1 MRDRVWTVGAVI
13 DQVNALLESGFS
25 GISVEGEI
33 TSVTRSARGHLYFSL
48 KDGEAQLDCV
58 AWASAARRLRFDLED
73 GLAVEATGS
82 LTVYRAR
89 GRFQLVVTRIEPQG
103 LGALQLA
110 FEQMKRRLEAEG
122 LFAAERKRPLPTVP
136 QRIGIVTSPG
146 GAALRDML
154 KVLRRHANIEVV
166 VAPATVQGKVA
177 ASEIAA
183 ALARLGAS
191 KLVDVVILGRGG
203 GSLEDLWAFN
213 EEKVARAVADCPVPI
228 ITGVGHEVDFT
239 IADFVADS
247 RAATP
252 TQAAEIL
259 VTRLEESQG
268 RAEHARARLGWEL
281 RRHLQTARARM
292 VAAEGSAGLARV
304 PHRVEVARLRLAV
317 ADRLPL
323 LLEEL
328 ARSARHRLLSAAS
341 VLRRF
346 PGLMAAGGNRR
357 LVDSRAEQLATL
369 IRGHVDHARTA
380 VTTRERALQH
390 LSPRRVL
397 DRGYSITTLE
407 GRTLPLKDAAGLRA
421 GQALV
426 TTLSEGTVRSLVV
439 KRPGGGVSTRG
450 SIADPSKQGTLFD
463 DGGSNDEENKSGN
476 GGSRREV

>member
-1 MRDRVWTVGAVI
+1 MRDHVWTVGAVI

-122 LFAAERKRPLPTVP
+122 LFAAERKRPLPAAP
-136 QRIGIVTSPG
+136 QRIGIVTSAE

-154 KVLRRHANIEVV
+154 KVLRRNANIEVV

-177 ASEIAA
+177 VSEIST
-183 ALARLGAS
+183 ALAKLGAS
-191 KLVDVVILGRGG
+191 NLVDVVILARGG

-213 EEKVARAVADCPVPI
+213 EEEVARAVADCPVPV

-239 IADFVADS
+239 IVDFVADV

-259 VTRLEESQG
+259 VTQVEESQG
-268 RAEHARARLGWEL
+268 RVENARERLGWEL
-281 RRHLQTARARM
+281 RRHLQTARARLLS
-292 VAAEGSAGLARV
+292 AEGSAGLARV

-323 LLEEL
+323 LLDEL
-328 ARSARHRLLSAAS
+328 ARNARHRLLSAAS

-346 PGLMAAGGNRR
+346 PGLMAAGGHRR
-357 LVDSRAEQLATL
+357 LVESRAEQLRTL
-369 IRGHVDHARTA
+369 IRVHVDLARTA
-380 VTTRERALQH
+380 VASRERALQH

-397 DRGYSITTLE
+397 DRGYSITTIE

-426 TTLSEGTVRSLVV
+426 TTLSEGSVRSLVV
-439 KRPGGGVSTRG
+439 KRPDGSVSVRNPVPG
-450 SIADPSKQGTLFD
+450 RSKQGSLFD
-463 DGGSNDEENKSGN
+463 DGG
-476 GGSRREV
+476 